1 MLLLHTSDAR
11 STQCRFQDHQTS
23 FFAGRFFVVQHI
35 NFDTAPW
42 PVNTALFWIFLSDN
56 KEMRQQRQLRN
67 EQYDSISEWLNAAQS
82 EERNKITLPLLPLK
96 NWSPLERKSQRF
108 LQHHPCFGYASHL
121 VRCEMAIRHQAIFSG
136 CTRIG
141 AFPNHVD
148 MEHKQFLVSIESMK
162 NRHHTHLG

>member
-1 MLLLHTSDAR
+1 MQRSQKRGIKLL
-11 STQCRFQDHQTS
+11 F
-23 FFAGRFFVVQHI
+23 
-35 NFDTAPW
+35 
-42 PVNTALFWIFLSDN
+42 
-56 KEMRQQRQLRN
+56 
-67 EQYDSISEWLNAAQS
+67 
-82 EERNKITLPLLPLK
+82 PLLPLK

-162 NRHHTHLG
+162 NRHHTHPRVGDEEIQGFLFDRFFLDKRPISEAEWKSKWKLLLVPNLPKAKATRVDIREHVGRKVFQRLEECITLAAKEERN